1 MLSLDVLQ
9 VEFLTLSQSHGLHC
23 SEFDN
28 HLLSGLT
35 LDSGE
40 EGVLEAGVSMDQF
53 CFLARTEPVL
63 SE

>member
-1 MLSLDVLQ
+1 M
-9 VEFLTLSQSHGLHC
+9 EFLTLSQSHGLHC
-23 SEFDN
+23 SELDN

-40 EGVLEAGVSMDQF
+40 EGVLEAGVSVDQF
-53 CFLARTEPVL
+53 CFLARTEPVF